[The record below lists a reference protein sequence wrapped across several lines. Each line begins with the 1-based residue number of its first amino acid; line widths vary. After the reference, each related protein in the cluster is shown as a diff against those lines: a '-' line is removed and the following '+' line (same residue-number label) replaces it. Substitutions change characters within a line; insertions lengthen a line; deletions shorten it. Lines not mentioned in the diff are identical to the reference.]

1 MFNSLKLIMFDLDG
15 TLVDSQGGIV
25 AAMTEAF
32 RGAGLVDPDPSD
44 VRRVVGL
51 SLTTAIGVL
60 MPEAEAA
67 TVAEVVERYR
77 DAFLSL
83 RSRPDFHEPLFPGV
97 RAALESLDHP
107 EVLLGIA
114 TGKHRRGLLNS
125 LERHDLAER
134 FVTLKTADD
143 GPSKPHPEILKNA
156 MAEFG
161 VEPRDTVMVGDTIF
175 DVQMARN
182 ARAHALGVSWGYHE
196 AAELTAAGAARVIDS
211 FDELVPA
218 LAALENG
225 RS

>member
-1 MFNSLKLIMFDLDG
+1 MFNSLKLIMFDFDG

-32 RGAGLVDPDPSD
+32 RAAGLVDPDPLD

-51 SLTTAIGVL
+51 SLTEAIEEL
-60 MPEAEAA
+60 MPEADAVA
-67 TVAEVVERYR
+67 VAEVVQGYR
-77 DAFLSL
+77 EAFLSL
-83 RSRPDFHEPLFPGV
+83 RTRPDFHEPLFPGA
-97 RAALESLDHP
+97 REALELLDHP

-143 GPSKPHPEILKNA
+143 GPSKPHPGILQKA

-161 VEPRDTVMVGDTIF
+161 VDPADTVMVGDTVF
-175 DVQMARN
+175 DVQMARSAQ
-182 ARAHALGVSWGYHE
+182 ARALGVSWGYHE
-196 AAELTAAGAARVIDS
+196 SAELVAAGAAQVIDR
-211 FDELVPA
+211 FEELLPA
-218 LAALENG
+218 LSALENG
-225 RS
+225 RC